1 MTLVEE
7 EKSEDVSQ
15 RDDDIHV
22 ESYEDTVAQD
32 IQNKVNAIFELT
44 PEEREA
50 EKRRKK
56 KNLKMLKRARA

>member
-22 ESYEDTVAQD
+22 ESYEDTLKQD
-32 IQNKVNAIFELT
+32 ILKEVNAIFELT
-44 PEEREA
+44 PEERED

-56 KNLKMLKRARA
+56 NNIKMLKRARA

>member
-32 IQNKVNAIFELT
+32 ILKEVNAIFELT